1 MHANGSTI
9 SSMYPYKIVSKK
21 GNKPTQELLL
31 VVNSPVI
38 LVSNKEEYSTNT
50 QLSLMAE
57 VLMQNKSKVVDLIQD
72 DLEDLSKAQKTE
84 FPSIVRILQEI
95 GIINL
100 FLKNYQASVVDEYEE
115 LMTLYRQELSDCK
128 EGVDQHI
135 SQFCQKAA
143 ASVKEVESDE
153 LPDII
158 RQRNIAFLSMI
169 EDNNA
174 A

>member
-1 MHANGSTI
+1 MHANGSSI
-9 SSMYPYKIVSKK
+9 SFMYPYKIVSKK

-38 LVSNKEEYSTNT
+38 LVSNREEYSINT

-135 SQFCQKAA
+135 SQFCHKAA